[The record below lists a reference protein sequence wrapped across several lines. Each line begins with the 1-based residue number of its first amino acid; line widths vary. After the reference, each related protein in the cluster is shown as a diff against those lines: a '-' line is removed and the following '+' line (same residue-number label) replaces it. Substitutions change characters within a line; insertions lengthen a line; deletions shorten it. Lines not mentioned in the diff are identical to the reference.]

1 MIKTLAARGTGAA
14 LLCAAAAF
22 APSASAGYTYTLVPN
37 SVSSWGSLS
46 AASLGITG
54 YQVESFESRTLNPN
68 VRIGWTAQGITSLPS
83 STLPRTFTPPVDDLG
98 GNAFLVGGC
107 CGGGVW
113 AGERG
118 IINSFG
124 NGPVPVGG
132 YSVAPNNPWGA
143 MRIEF
148 AQPVRSVG
156 FSFQQ
161 ADLTTQLS
169 IDGAA
174 QGTLQG
180 LFGFPTNGQRAGYL
194 RIDAT
199 GSDTLSFIDL
209 FNNCP
214 TGVHG
219 SNFCDG
225 WMIDYLAFDLVQTGV
240 VPVPASLPL
249 FAAGLGAIGWR
260 LRRRG

>member
-1 MIKTLAARGTGAA
+1 MSDSLAVRGTGAA

-22 APSASAGYTYTLVPN
+22 APAASAGYTYTLVPN
-37 SVSSWGSLS
+37 SVSSWGTLN
-46 AASLGITG
+46 AAQLGITG

-68 VRIGWTAQGITSLPS
+68 VRVGWTAQGNTLAPS

-98 GNAFLVGGC
+98 GNAFVVGGC

-118 IINSFG
+118 IINFFG
-124 NGPVPVGG
+124 NGPIPAGG
-132 YSVAPNNPWGA
+132 YQPNPNVWGA
-143 MRIEF
+143 LRIEF

-161 ADLTTQLS
+161 AELLTPLS
-169 IDGAA
+169 INGVA
-174 QGTLQG
+174 QGTLQA
-180 LFGFPTNGQRAGYL
+180 LFGFPTTSFRAGYL

-199 GSDTLSFIDL
+199 GSDTISALDL

-214 TGVHG
+214 TGQHG
-219 SNFCDG
+219 GGGCDG
-225 WMIDYLAFDLVQTGV
+225 WMIDYLAFDPAQTGV
-240 VPVPASLPL
+240 VPLPAALPMFL
-249 FAAGLGAIGWR
+249 AGLGLFGWR
-260 LRRRG
+260 LSRRG